1 MKIRSKVK
9 VRLFILF
16 TLLAISWLPGQ
27 VFEYRTEES
36 AAISWNGISLHDARL
51 LATGGV
57 SLMVSG
63 PFSAVENPAFRSA
76 IEGLY
81 DFVGEMNADCDM
93 AYDWVCEQADI
104 YTFAADKWA
113 WDMFYHVWEQ
123 SAVDGGHEQI
133 GG

>member
-1 MKIRSKVK
+1 MSFTATHSLQGNHI
-9 VRLFILF
+9 VRDD
-16 TLLAISWLPGQ
+16 
-27 VFEYRTEES
+27 E
-36 AAISWNGISLHDARL
+36 
-51 LATGGV
+51 TGKWFV
-57 SLMVSG
+57 
-63 PFSAVENPAFRSA
+63 SAVENPAFRSA

-81 DFVGEMNADCDM
+81 DFVGDMDADCDM

-104 YTFAADKWA
+104 HTFAADKWA